1 MKSDEMVI
9 LKAVSFKLDDEKMC
23 IVTYQYHVERG
34 PDDKVL
40 RAKSRYRWLAR
51 VLNIADA
58 RAKVAWYCD
67 DSRRLE
73 KWYWPNDPSWDGC
86 IALNDSS
93 NDKASAWLNCRLK
106 KLVDWE
112 QGQKLLKG
120 WKNIDQD
127 FSRAA
132 EYDTEG
138 YQTEDGQTISLTDR
152 EALKNQLNKN
162 LWKELPR
169 NVKAKAREKALED
182 LRSKEGP
189 GRDVITKAEYDKLT
203 PEQKR
208 AYISKP
214 KDAK

>member
-1 MKSDEMVI
+1 M
-9 LKAVSFKLDDEKMC
+9 
-23 IVTYQYHVERG
+23 
-34 PDDKVL
+34 
-40 RAKSRYRWLAR
+40 
-51 VLNIADA
+51 
-58 RAKVAWYCD
+58 
-67 DSRRLE
+67 
-73 KWYWPNDPSWDGC
+73 
-86 IALNDSS
+86 NDSS

-112 QGQKLLKG
+112 QGQRLLKG

-152 EALKNQLNKN
+152 EALKKQLNKN